1 MQNARGWRLP
11 DSLRAPP
18 AATAATPAP
27 RTSTVSAAAGHTPF
41 SRRLAPSLIGGSAG
55 GSGSASAGGLCTL
68 PNHPRAARSRLAP
81 PQSASDDIDSSDGE
95 APPQPWALPLMPST
109 PSDFPGPGPLVP
121 SSGVTRDGRSG
132 GRRSSGLVAGL
143 SRPNQLG
150 AALPAGARGG
160 SRRPA
165 TGPLGQE
172 AQRALHAVE
181 ADRSML
187 NAKHGLGGL
196 MPLCADRLRMALVT
210 PALEAL
216 LLRAV
221 ATSAASQPLVAV
233 TCERLHPPPV
243 DGAPHTV
250 LLLQRATFEKTR
262 LGEGILPLS
271 ADLLLLSPWCEHDG
285 RLLGHHCQAVEPGAA
300 EKALAGSE
308 GGGGAACFGGGP

>member
-1 MQNARGWRLP
+1 
-11 DSLRAPP
+11 
-18 AATAATPAP
+18 
-27 RTSTVSAAAGHTPF
+27 
-41 SRRLAPSLIGGSAG
+41 
-55 GSGSASAGGLCTL
+55 
-68 PNHPRAARSRLAP
+68 
-81 PQSASDDIDSSDGE
+81 
-95 APPQPWALPLMPST
+95 
-109 PSDFPGPGPLVP
+109 
-121 SSGVTRDGRSG
+121 
-132 GRRSSGLVAGL
+132 
-143 SRPNQLG
+143 
-150 AALPAGARGG
+150 
-160 SRRPA
+160 
-165 TGPLGQE
+165 
-172 AQRALHAVE
+172 
-181 ADRSML
+181 ML
-187 NAKHGLGGL
+187 NARHGLGGL

-210 PALEAL
+210 PGLEAL

-300 EKALAGSE
+300 ENALAGSQ